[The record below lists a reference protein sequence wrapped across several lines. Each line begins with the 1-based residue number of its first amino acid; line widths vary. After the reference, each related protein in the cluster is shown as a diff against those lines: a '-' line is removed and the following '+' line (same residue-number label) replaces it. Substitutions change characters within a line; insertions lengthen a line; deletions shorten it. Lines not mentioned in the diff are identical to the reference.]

1 MFTFAMLPRVSWASY
16 SEYEIVGAGSER
28 APENLMKAKGIR
40 MMRIQNESVFDTRAQ
55 FISPFGGVLRSAITA
70 SSLCKASDGS
80 SRRDPVRI
88 PPGTRSEH
96 RNLPASPDI
105 ADACRRACATRRK
118 YRANEDFAP

>member
-1 MFTFAMLPRVSWASY
+1 MFPRPSCASY

-28 APENLMKAKGIR
+28 APENLMNAKGMR

-70 SSLCKASDGS
+70 SSLCKANDGS
-80 SRRDPVRI
+80 SRRDPVRT

-96 RNLPASPDI
+96 QNPPASPDI
-105 ADACRRACATRRK
+105 GGACPRACAVERK
-118 YRANEDFAP
+118 YRANEDFAPSGGP